1 MTYDLRVSERRA
13 PLKVAMAAALLL
25 VTAACGGDSDDTAE
39 DTAESTAPSGQASTS
54 DAPTSDAPGTE
65 APDCAEVWVAGATLP
80 RGYQGCEQ
88 GGETVRADRHPCSYG
103 AAIVEFDDRF
113 YAVTGKKIN
122 EVPSLAE
129 SQQFEQA
136 LSACQA

>member
-1 MTYDLRVSERRA
+1 MPRTRA
-13 PLKVAMAAALLL
+13 SLSAVMIAAVLLT
-25 VTAACGGDSDDTAE
+25 TAACGGDSDNTAE
-39 DTAESTAPSGQASTS
+39 DPAGSDSPSSQESSAGGDGLPSCEET
-54 DAPTSDAPGTE
+54 
-65 APDCAEVWVAGATLP
+65 WVAGETLP

-88 GGETVRADRHPCSYG
+88 DGETVKADRHPCSYG
-103 AAIVEFDDRF
+103 AAIIEYDDRF
-113 YAVTGKKIN
+113 YAVTGKTIN

>member
-25 VTAACGGDSDDTAE
+25 VTAACGGDPDDTAE
-39 DTAESTAPSGQASTS
+39 DPAESTTPSSPESTS
-54 DAPTSDAPGTE
+54 APTSDAPGTE
-65 APDCAEVWVAGATLP
+65 VPDCAEVWVAGATLP

-88 GGETVRADRHPCSYG
+88 DGETVRADRHPCSYG